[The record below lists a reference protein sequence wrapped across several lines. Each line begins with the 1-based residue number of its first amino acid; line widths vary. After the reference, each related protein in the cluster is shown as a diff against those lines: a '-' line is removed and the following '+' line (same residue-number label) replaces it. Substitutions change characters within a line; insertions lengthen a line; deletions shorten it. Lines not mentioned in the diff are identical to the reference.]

1 MDQRRRRVLG
11 QKTVIFILIRDVNGK
26 DKIIVHLED
35 TTGECINIFVT
46 DIGKVFFNKAKRAQ
60 TIHGIINKSYS
71 CKCKN
76 F

>member
-35 TTGECINIFVT
+35 TTGV
-46 DIGKVFFNKAKRAQ
+46 VY
-60 TIHGIINKSYS
+60 IIY
-71 CKCKN
+71 
-76 F
+76 